1 MNRTIM
7 IVDDDVEIVNLFE
20 TKLLKEGFDVC
31 VAFDGKSAI
40 QNIQKVKPDLLVLDV
55 NMPKMDGWEVC
66 KKLRSDPTTK
76 YIPII
81 FLTAKNEASDRIQG
95 FEFGADDYIVKP
107 FNIDEVILRIKS
119 ILKRVYLLS
128 DESFKIEK
136 KFGVLSININKHE
149 VKIKN
154 KSVRLTSTEFKL
166 LSCLIE
172 KPGEV
177 KSRDLLL
184 AETLKYGDDV
194 YSRTVDTHIQRLRSK
209 LKDAGKYIETVR
221 GVGYKFQENI

>member
-20 TKLLKEGFDVC
+20 TQLLKEGFDVC
-31 VAFDGKSAI
+31 EAFDGKSAI
-40 QNIQKVKPDLLVLDV
+40 QSIQRAKPDLLVLDV